1 MNRNRI
7 LGIFTAL
14 FIGALYLGACQNNVN
29 TTLED
34 SVAPYLELEAIQEAS
49 NTTMTVNR
57 GEARGLDSY
66 FALDV
71 SNIQSHG
78 LVTEGITE
86 GWCLNWEKPLRQN
99 NDVHTGLEMYSTFNN
114 SSWKPANYL
123 MSIKNELK
131 ASDPELTYREIQI
144 ALWSVIKTPSFDLD
158 EVLSND
164 RMPQRMMRNGEPNFD
179 VDKVKQIVNRVNN
192 EVSEFTYKLGTP
204 VIAYSHHSNDET
216 QQPVGTLLGGT
227 AWGLSSNNPDKVKN
241 FCSEPWEGEEMPER
255 WGWSNGQYNAGEED
269 TLDMYVGA
277 AHCDIDRGD
286 FVGTFYFE
294 YNEDGY
300 VDYKLDLTEKN
311 DLANLHFY
319 IGEEVLPRNKGN
331 DNLHPAPGQ
340 LGYKV
345 ELNPGSNDGVNLYEG
360 TVSGISGPIYIA
372 VHLGDTEEDED

>member
-34 SVAPYLELEAIQEAS
+34 SIAPYMELQSIEEAS
-49 NTTMTVNR
+49 NTTVTVNR
-57 GEARGLDSY
+57 GDSRGLDSY
-66 FALDV
+66 FAFELN
-71 SNIQSHG
+71 NIKKNSLISTG
-78 LVTEGITE
+78 LKE
-86 GWCLNWEKPLRQN
+86 GWCLEWDKPIRQN
-99 NDVHTGLEMYSTFNN
+99 NDVHTEVQMFNTHG
-114 SSWKPANYL
+114 SKTWKPANYL
-123 MSIKNELK
+123 MNIKSELQ
-131 ASDPELTYREIQI
+131 SEDPDLTYREIQV
-144 ALWSVIKTPSFDLD
+144 ALWSLIETPKFDLD

-164 RMPQRMMRNGEPNFD
+164 RMPQRLMRNGEPNFS
-179 VDKVKQIVNRVNN
+179 VEKVKEIVNRVRS
-192 EVSEFTYKLGTP
+192 EVSDFEYKPGTP
-204 VIAYSHHSNDET
+204 VIAFMKNDDD
-216 QQPVGTLLGGT
+216 QQNVGTLLGGT

-255 WGWSNGQYNAGEED
+255 WGWSNGQYDAGEED